1 MTRILV
7 CLSLVVLVACGGS
20 SGDSRATS
28 AAPPARPEP
37 VSESLVLP
45 PVPSPYDVLPT
56 AARERL
62 DERFTGDL
70 DGMVTR
76 RLIRAGVTVN
86 RTHYFIDRGTQ
97 RGAAY
102 ESLMNFEAALNAR
115 LKTGPLKLH
124 VAVVPLPRDLLLP
137 ALAEGRIDLVVAG
150 LTVTPERRTLVDFS
164 NPTRTNVSEIVVT
177 GPGVPTIASVDDLS
191 NRVVFVRRSSS
202 YYSSLVA
209 LNERLQAAGKAP
221 VSIKAAPE
229 NLDDDDILEMVNAGL
244 VPMTVVD
251 DYLGDFWRQ
260 VFSGLSLH
268 PSVAVRTGGVLAV
281 AVRKNSPK
289 LQTAINAWLQKY
301 GESSAFQNVLR
312 KRYLQ
317 STNFVKNAASEEER
331 RKFEAMLGIFRKYG
345 SRYQIDPVI
354 MAAQGYQESRLDQ
367 KAKSHVGAIGVM
379 QLMPATGQEQ
389 KVGDIR
395 QTEPNIH
402 AGIKY
407 MRFMVDQYYKDEPMT
422 PLDKWLMTFA
432 SYNAGP
438 ARIRLLR
445 RETEKRGLDPNVWFG
460 NVERVT
466 SEKIGRETVEYVSN
480 IYKYYIAYTLMLEQR
495 EAKQSAAVRMQ

>member
-1 MTRILV
+1 
-7 CLSLVVLVACGGS
+7 
-20 SGDSRATS
+20 
-28 AAPPARPEP
+28 
-37 VSESLVLP
+37 
-45 PVPSPYDVLPT
+45 
-56 AARERL
+56 
-62 DERFTGDL
+62 
-70 DGMVTR
+70 
-76 RLIRAGVTVN
+76 
-86 RTHYFIDRGTQ
+86 
-97 RGAAY
+97 
-102 ESLMNFEAALNAR
+102 
-115 LKTGPLKLH
+115 
-124 VAVVPLPRDLLLP
+124 
-137 ALAEGRIDLVVAG
+137 
-150 LTVTPERRTLVDFS
+150 
-164 NPTRTNVSEIVVT
+164 
-177 GPGVPTIASVDDLS
+177 
-191 NRVVFVRRSSS
+191 
-202 YYSSLVA
+202 
-209 LNERLQAAGKAP
+209 
-221 VSIKAAPE
+221 
-229 NLDDDDILEMVNAGL
+229 
-244 VPMTVVD
+244 
-251 DYLGDFWRQ
+251 
-260 VFSGLSLH
+260 
-268 PSVAVRTGGVLAV
+268 
-281 AVRKNSPK
+281 